1 MEKEKLEFFRNLLN
15 ERLENLLI
23 EAERAVTGM
32 TNSKGEF
39 PDPTDRASHESERNF
54 MLRIKDRESKLINK
68 IKDAIERI
76 DNGTFGICE
85 VCGEEISE
93 KRLMARPMT
102 TLCIK
107 CKIKQEEEEK
117 KRGL

>member
-1 MEKEKLEFFRNLLN
+1 
-15 ERLENLLI
+15 
-23 EAERAVTGM
+23 
-32 TNSKGEF
+32 
-39 PDPTDRASHESERNF
+39 

>member
-1 MEKEKLEFFRNLLN
+1 
-15 ERLENLLI
+15 
-23 EAERAVTGM
+23 VG
-32 TNSKGEF
+32 
-39 PDPTDRASHESERNF
+39 
-54 MLRIKDRESKLINK
+54 
-68 IKDAIERI
+68 
-76 DNGTFGICE
+76 
-85 VCGEEISE
+85 GEEISE